1 MNKIRVLVVDD
12 TALMR
17 KIISDILKRDP
28 EIEVVGTA
36 ANGYI
41 ALQKIKRLNP
51 DVVTMDV
58 EMPKM
63 DGLTALSKIMEEH
76 PVPVIMVS
84 SHTYEGAKV
93 TLEALELGAFDFIPK
108 PTGIK
113 SEAFEIIADSLISK
127 VKAAAGAK
135 LAKRKKEAKEETV
148 LQKVEDISK
157 GKFVVDIVGIGIST
171 GGPPSLRTIFKK
183 FPGDYPVPITLV
195 QHMPPGFTKALAER
209 LDKISKL
216 HVKEAENGEKL
227 EKYTVYVAPG
237 DYHMEI
243 RNQRVVL
250 RKGERIW
257 GQRPAADPLFFS
269 IAEEYGKFS
278 LGVVMTGMGRDG
290 ASGLK
295 KIKEKGGRTI
305 AQNKETCVVFGMPR
319 VAIEEGSVDLV
330 VPLEEIPE
338 AIIKMSTKEE

>member
-17 KIISDILKRDP
+17 KLISDILTRDP

-36 ANGYI
+36 PDGYLAI
-41 ALQKIKRLNP
+41 QKIKRLKP

-58 EMPKM
+58 EMPRM

-108 PTGIK
+108 PTGIR
-113 SEAFEIIADSLISK
+113 SEAFSIIADNLIAK
-127 VKAAAGAK
+127 VKAAAMAK
-135 LAKRKKEAKEETV
+135 LKKFEKKEEGP
-148 LQKVEDISK
+148 LDIKKLASR
-157 GKFVVDIVGIGIST
+157 KFAVDIVGIGIST

-183 FPGDYPVPITLV
+183 FPEDYPVPITVV
-195 QHMPPGFTKALAER
+195 QHMPPGFTRALAER

-216 HVKEAENGEKL
+216 HVKEAEQGEKI
-227 EKYTVYVAPG
+227 EKHTVYIAPG

-243 RNQRVVL
+243 KNGRVVL
-250 RKGERIW
+250 EKGERIW
-257 GQRPAADPLFFS
+257 GQRPAADPMFFS

-290 ASGLK
+290 AQGLK
-295 KIKEKGGRTI
+295 KIKEKGGKTI

-338 AIIKMSTKEE
+338 AIIKMSVKEE

>member
-1 MNKIRVLVVDD
+1 MNKIKVLVVDD

-17 KIISDILKRDP
+17 KLISDILTRDP
-28 EIEVVGTA
+28 EIEVIGTA
-36 ANGYI
+36 PDGYLAI
-41 ALQKIKRLNP
+41 QKIKRLKP

-58 EMPKM
+58 EMPRM

-108 PTGIK
+108 PTGIR
-113 SEAFEIIADSLISK
+113 SEAFSIIADNLIAK
-127 VKAAAGAK
+127 VKAAAMTK
-135 LAKRKKEAKEETV
+135 LKRIEKKKEETETPSI
-148 LQKVEDISK
+148 KKIGSK
-157 GKFVVDIVGIGIST
+157 KFTASIVGIGIST
-171 GGPPSLRTIFKK
+171 GGPPSLRTIFRE
-183 FPGDYPVPITLV
+183 FPEDYPIPITVV
-195 QHMPPGFTKALAER
+195 QHMPPGFTRALAER

-216 HVKEAENGEKL
+216 HVKEAEQGERL
-227 EKYTVYVAPG
+227 EKYTAYIAPG

-243 RNQRVVL
+243 RNGRVVL
-250 RKGERIW
+250 KKGERIW
-257 GQRPAADPLFFS
+257 GQRPAADPMFFS

-290 ASGLK
+290 AQGLK
-295 KIKEKGGRTI
+295 KIKERGGKTI

-330 VPLEEIPE
+330 VPLEEIPD
-338 AIIKMSTKEE
+338 AIIKMSIKEE

>member
-1 MNKIRVLVVDD
+1 MKKIKVLVVDD

-17 KIISDILKRDP
+17 KLISDILTRDP
-28 EIEVVGTA
+28 EIEVIGTA
-36 ANGYI
+36 PNGYL
-41 ALQKIKRLNP
+41 ALQKIKRLKP

-63 DGLTALSKIMEEH
+63 DGLTALSKIMEEC
-76 PVPVIMVS
+76 PLPVIMVS

-113 SEAFEIIADSLISK
+113 SDAFAIIADSLIAK
-127 VKAAAGAK
+127 VKAAAMAK
-135 LAKRKKEAKEETV
+135 LKKREKEKEEGALTLKDV
-148 LQKVEDISK
+148 SK
-157 GKFVVDIVGIGIST
+157 GKFTVDIVGIGIST

-183 FPGDYPVPITLV
+183 FPGDYPIPIAVV
-195 QHMPPGFTKALAER
+195 QHMPPGFTRALAER
-209 LDKISKL
+209 LDKISEL

-227 EKYTVYVAPG
+227 EKHTVYIAPG

-243 RNQRVVL
+243 RSERVVL
-250 RKGERIW
+250 KKGERIW

-269 IAEEYGKFS
+269 IAEEFGKFS

-295 KIKEKGGRTI
+295 KIKEKGGKTI

>member
-1 MNKIRVLVVDD
+1 MKKIKVLVVDD

-17 KIISDILKRDP
+17 KLISDILKRDP

-36 ANGYI
+36 PDGYL
-41 ALQKIKRLNP
+41 ALQKIKRLKP

-58 EMPKM
+58 EMPRM

-76 PVPVIMVS
+76 PLPVIMVS

-113 SEAFEIIADSLISK
+113 SEAFAIIADSLIAK
-127 VKAAAGAK
+127 VKAAGGAK
-135 LAKRKKEAKEETV
+135 LKKREVQKEEKA
-148 LQKVEDISK
+148 LDLKDFSRS
-157 GKFVVDIVGIGIST
+157 KFVVDIVGIGIST

-183 FPGDYPVPITLV
+183 FPGDYPVPITVV
-195 QHMPPGFTKALAER
+195 QHMPPGFTRALAER

-227 EKYTVYVAPG
+227 EKHTVYIAPG

-243 RNQRVVL
+243 RNERVVL
-250 RKGERIW
+250 KKGERIW

-269 IAEEYGKFS
+269 IAEEFGKFS
-278 LGVVMTGMGRDG
+278 LGVIMTGMGRDG

-295 KIKEKGGRTI
+295 RIKEMGGRTI

-319 VAIEEGSVDLV
+319 VAIEEGSVDLI

-338 AIIKMSTKEE
+338 AIIKMSAKEE

>member
-17 KIISDILKRDP
+17 KLISDILSKDP

-36 ANGYI
+36 PNGYL
-41 ALQKIKRLNP
+41 ALQKIKRLSP

-63 DGLTALSKIMEEH
+63 DGLTALAKIMEEH
-76 PVPVIMVS
+76 PIPVIMVS

-108 PTGIK
+108 PTGIR
-113 SEAFEIIADSLISK
+113 SEVFEIIADSLIAK
-127 VKAAAGAK
+127 VKAAAAAK
-135 LAKRKKEAKEETV
+135 LKKKEKDEVGPV
-148 LQKVEDISK
+148 LKMESVSSK
-157 GKFVVDIVGIGIST
+157 KFVVDIVGIGIST

-183 FPGDYPVPITLV
+183 FPKDYPVPITVV

-209 LDKISKL
+209 LDKISEL
-216 HVKEAENGEKL
+216 HVKEAENGEKIDNH
-227 EKYTVYVAPG
+227 TVYIAPG

-243 RNQRVVL
+243 RKGRVVL
-250 RKGERIW
+250 RKGDRIW

-269 IAEEYGKFS
+269 IAEEYGHLS
-278 LGVVMTGMGRDG
+278 IGVIMTGMGRDG

-295 KIKEKGGRTI
+295 KIKEKGGKTI
-305 AQNKETCVVFGMPR
+305 AQNKETCVVYGMPR

-338 AIIKMSTKEE
+338 AIIKMSIKEE